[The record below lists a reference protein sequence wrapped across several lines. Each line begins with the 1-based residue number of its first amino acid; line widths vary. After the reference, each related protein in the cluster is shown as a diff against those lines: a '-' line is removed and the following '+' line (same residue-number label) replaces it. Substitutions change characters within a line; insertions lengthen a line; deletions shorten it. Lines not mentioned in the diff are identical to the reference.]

1 MKKVILLA
9 ALVSLP
15 TYAAQKVDGFYLGA
29 GIGDTSYDDDGF
41 GKSVTDSATSTE
53 TDGASFKL
61 IGGYQFNKIAAIEAQ
76 YTKYGT
82 ANTKFKLVNV
92 KALTMDTE
100 SLMVAANLG
109 YTFDNGLR
117 PYGVIGAGIVSW
129 DVRNAG
135 ATNHVFNKSS
145 NTFAVR
151 AGLGLEYAPAMF
163 DGWAIRAGY
172 EVDAFEAEV
181 EDLVTKKT
189 TSHTLGMG
197 SFYVGSTYKF

>member
-1 MKKVILLA
+1 MMKKVVLLA
-9 ALVSLP
+9 ALVALP
-15 TYAAQKVDGFYLGA
+15 TFAAQKVDGFYIGA
-29 GIGDTSYDDDGF
+29 GIGDTSYADDGF
-41 GKSVTDSATSTE
+41 GKSVTNGATSTE

-82 ANTKFKLVNV
+82 ANTKLSNT
-92 KALTMDTE
+92 KALTMDSE
-100 SLMVAANLG
+100 SLIVAANLG

-135 ATNHVFNKSS
+135 STAYLNNKSS

-163 DGWAIRAGY
+163 DGWAVRAGY
-172 EVDAFEAEV
+172 EVDAFAADV
-181 EDLVTKKT
+181 EDSLTKKT
-189 TSHTLGMG
+189 TEHTLGMG
-197 SFYVGSTYKF
+197 SFYIGSTYKF